1 MKAGRPLDS
10 QKHLTLTATKPW
22 VAEGMSRRTW
32 YRRRGEKAEVL
43 PTTKPKRGRPLA
55 ADRDKTLVATKPWAK
70 LGMSESTWRRRQK
83 GPRKDPNHWRRAPA

>member
-1 MKAGRPLDS
+1 MAGRPLDS
-10 QKHLTLTATKPW
+10 QKHTTLTATKPW

-32 YRRRGEKAEVL
+32 YRRRKAEVL
-43 PTTKPKRGRPLA
+43 PATKSNRGRPLA

-83 GPRKDPNHWRRAPA
+83 GPRKTADHWRRAPA